1 MIHLYD
7 SNRLRVTPWRNG
19 GGETREIIS
28 YPPGS
33 PDFDWRISIAT
44 IAADSEF
51 SSFPGIDRIITLLSG
66 DVVLYR
72 HGILYQ
78 RLALHQPFA
87 FAGEEP
93 IAARLCGQTSTDF
106 NLMARRSAYH
116 PAAGI
121 TTARFA
127 PASAVAGVVYV
138 LAGQWQHQQT
148 LLSAGQG
155 AWWEHHGGAFIPLS
169 ADARLLW
176 GTLETREQAM
186 PLRLEV

>member
-7 SNRLRVTPWRNG
+7 SARLPVSPWRNG

-44 IAADSEF
+44 IAADGAF
-51 SSFPGIDRIITLLSG
+51 SSFPGVDRIITLLSG
-66 DVVLYR
+66 DVTLYR
-72 HGILYQ
+72 HDALYR
-78 RLALHQPFA
+78 RLPLHQPFA

-93 IAARLCGQTSTDF
+93 INARLSGQTSTDF
-106 NLMARRSAYH
+106 NLMARRNAYR
-116 PAAGI
+116 PDAGI
-121 TTARFA
+121 ATIRFA

-155 AWWEHHGGAFIPLS
+155 AWWENRGGAFIPLS

-176 GTLETREQAM
+176 GTLEPREQAT